1 MCVINM
7 YMASLFGKHRIKE
20 LAETIKTE
28 EVQEFIELVKTW
40 HNDYYHGS
48 LKTDKETSR
57 EQAYNQDFFIK
68 ILGYKEKPAI
78 PYSLEPKA
86 TTDKGQLPDSVLGY
100 TDQDK
105 DIKNIAAVVELKGAS
120 IDLDRPQRRDGNFS
134 PVQQGFKYKTQYR
147 NCPFVVVSNFFEFRL
162 YRDNL
167 LDYEAWTLD
176 DLVNPE
182 NDYQLFKTWYLLL
195 QVNNFTSSSG
205 VSKTEGLLT
214 DIRVEQE
221 EIGKKFYKVYRDAR
235 LELLRDIYRNNPE
248 VKKNIEFGIE
258 KAQKIIDRVVFTCFA
273 EDKGLLPENTLVR
286 VLKAGES
293 SAFGGSLWNTLKGFF
308 EAIDVGSEKLDIPDG
323 YNGGLFKHDSELNNL
338 KIGDSPLRTVLSLG
352 TYNFEDDLSVT
363 ILGHI
368 FEQSISDL
376 EEIKNKVNES
386 QDIDTIVQSRRKKD
400 GIFYTPDYIV
410 RYIVDNSLGSYLREH
425 EEKFKDEF
433 KLKGDINDVTYEK
446 REQQVYEKY
455 QQFLENVKVLDPA
468 CGSGAFLVYV
478 FDYLMAEN
486 KRVASIRGTLFNNDQ
501 YIRSILKN
509 NIFGVDLNEESVEIT
524 KLSLWLKSAEK
535 GKKLTSLDKNIK
547 CGNSLISD
555 IKVAGIKSFNWND
568 EFSEIIDAGGF
579 DIIVGNPPYVRL
591 QSIKSNNAE
600 DIPYYE
606 SVYKTARGR
615 FDLYVLFIE
624 KAIRL
629 LSDEGKVSYILPHKF
644 LGSNFGAATRK
655 YLSEG
660 RYLEKLVHFGSYKVF
675 EDASTYTCILSLS
688 HNNNCVRYLSTNPIE
703 NISESD
709 FIDVPYSNL
718 SEENW
723 IFTDMQTSN
732 LLNKITSQKTKL
744 NDAFSR
750 ISRGVVTG
758 ADGVFILKGNIQDGF
773 LKAYSKELNA
783 EVAIEESIV
792 QPILMGG
799 SVSKNIISTENLY
812 LIYPHKLNSIGKT
825 VPFSEEEL
833 STNFPK
839 AYAYLAGFRTLLTE
853 KKVKYKSN
861 TEYWYALHNSR
872 EISVFVNKKIISP
885 YLALKPNMAVDKSH
899 HFTND
904 KCTNLILKGKDQELD
919 NTYFAILNSKL
930 MQYYMAKTSSEFSG
944 GYFAYTNVYLEP
956 FSFPEIKK
964 KFTESI
970 SDKIE
975 LLQEH
980 SKRQNALTSKFKTL
994 IEAEYDLNAWPT
1006 KAMLWW
1012 DFNFEDFIKV
1022 LKLKISLS
1030 QKDELHDLYLKYKE
1044 EITSLTSRINTSN
1057 SEIDNEIYEIY
1068 DLSPEE
1074 IAKIED
1080 FERKPKNYAA

>member
-1 MCVINM
+1 
-7 YMASLFGKHRIKE
+7 MASLFGKHRIKE
-20 LAETIKTE
+20 LAETVKTE
-28 EVQEFIELVKTW
+28 EIQEFIELVKTW
-40 HNDYYHGS
+40 HHDYHHGS

-57 EQAYNQDFFIK
+57 EQAYNQDFLVK

-78 PYSLEPKA
+78 PYSLAPKA
-86 TTDKGQLPDSVLGY
+86 TTDKGQLPDAVLSY
-100 TDQDK
+100 TDPDQ

-167 LDYEAWTLD
+167 LDYESWTLD

-182 NDYQLFKTWYLLL
+182 NDYQLFKTWYVLL
-195 QVNNFTSSSG
+195 QVNNFTAASG

-286 VLKAGES
+286 VIKAGES

-308 EAIDVGSEKLDIPDG
+308 EAIDVGSEKLDIPNG

-338 KIGDSPLRTVLSLG
+338 KISDGPLKTVLSLG

-410 RYIVDNSLGSYLREH
+410 RYIVDNSLGTYLREH

-433 KLKGDINDVTYEK
+433 KLKGDITDVTYEK

-535 GKKLTSLDKNIK
+535 GKKLTTLDENIK
-547 CGNSLISD
+547 CGNSLID
-555 IKVAGIKSFNWND
+555 DQKVAGNKAFKWEEN
-568 EFSEIIDAGGF
+568 FSGIMENGGF
-579 DIIVGNPPYVRL
+579 DVVVGNPPYTYRN
-591 QSIKSNNAE
+591 SISDNERRYYKENYSSAE
-600 DIPYYE
+600 
-606 SVYKTARGR
+606 GN
-615 FDLYVLFIE
+615 FDLYKFFTEKLYALTNEGGRASFI
-624 KAIRL
+624 IPNTF
-629 LSDEGKVSYILPHKF
+629 LSALTYKKLRSFI
-644 LGSNFGAATRK
+644 
-655 YLSEG
+655 
-660 RYLEKLVHFGSYKVF
+660 LEKFEIKEMYDLGLSVF
-675 EDASTYTCILSLS
+675 EGVVVESLIFTFEKREVPGHHETVIKVQRDRNLDISSAAETYTL
-688 HNNNCVRYLSTNPIE
+688 
-703 NISESD
+703 NISE
-709 FIDVPYSNL
+709 
-718 SEENW
+718 
-723 IFTDMQTSN
+723 
-732 LLNKITSQKTKL
+732 
-744 NDAFSR
+744 
-750 ISRGVVTG
+750 
-758 ADGVFILKGNIQDGF
+758 
-773 LKAYSKELNA
+773 
-783 EVAIEESIV
+783 
-792 QPILMGG
+792 
-799 SVSKNIISTENLY
+799 
-812 LIYPHKLNSIGKT
+812 
-825 VPFSEEEL
+825 
-833 STNFPK
+833 
-839 AYAYLAGFRTLLTE
+839 
-853 KKVKYKSN
+853 
-861 TEYWYALHNSR
+861 
-872 EISVFVNKKIISP
+872 
-885 YLALKPNMAVDKSH
+885 
-899 HFTND
+899 
-904 KCTNLILKGKDQELD
+904 
-919 NTYFAILNSKL
+919 
-930 MQYYMAKTSSEFSG
+930 
-944 GYFAYTNVYLEP
+944 
-956 FSFPEIKK
+956 
-964 KFTESI
+964 
-970 SDKIE
+970 
-975 LLQEH
+975 
-980 SKRQNALTSKFKTL
+980 
-994 IEAEYDLNAWPT
+994 
-1006 KAMLWW
+1006 
-1012 DFNFEDFIKV
+1012 
-1022 LKLKISLS
+1022 LS
-1030 QKDELHDLYLKYKE
+1030 QKNDDLSFNIYLSPLALAVIQKTRIDTEALKRICYCTVGINTGYIKSELVASKKIDPRYNKMLNGKDIGRHTIIWPGDWIMYDVDFVKSQGDRGRSLPEKKIFDEDKILVQRTRRGLKRKLVCCYDSEKYYNLNRLSNIVLINDKYNLYYVYALLNSTLIDYYFNKVFNEYEVKPAHLNQLPIKTIDIEKQEVFVFKSKEVLTLALELHSKSNEAIDFIVNTTSLSKPTKKLKLFYKLPFNEFLKEIKETNASLEKKE
-1044 EITSLTSRINTSN
+1044 EWYKFYVTKAKVLCDLSKLVIKLDG
-1057 SEIDNEIYEIY
+1057 EID
-1068 DLSPEE
+1068 DLVFKLYNLSAEE
-1074 IAKIED
+1074 ILTVNAFYNEKQT
-1080 FERKPKNYAA
+1080 NQQ